1 VHVHSNT
8 LHVLA
13 ILNITILRRY
23 VVRRYNVVHVVRIE
37 IIIFLTV
44 HVVRKYGSTFIVPS
58 YGSTEVLS
66 YFRTKVRKYFGRTT
80 YTYGSIWPYLR
91 STSGSSKVRKYL
103 RRYNVVRAVVYV
115 VLPKALPYFLWLERF
130 TDVHVL
136 YSTRTLRANDK
147 QHIISVHVRVHVRVR
162 VHVV

>member
-1 VHVHSNT
+1 MHVHSNT

-23 VVRRYNVVHVVRIE
+23 VVHVVRIE

-44 HVVRKYGSTFIVPS
+44 HVVRKYGSTFVVPS

-66 YFRTKVRKYFGRTT
+66 YFGRTT
-80 YTYGSIWPYLR
+80 YTYGGIWPYLR

-130 TDVHVL
+130 TDVHVHVL
-136 YSTRTLRANDK
+136 YTY
-147 QHIISVHVRVHVRVR
+147 VEG
-162 VHVV
+162 

>member
-1 VHVHSNT
+1 MHVHSNT

-37 IIIFLTV
+37 IIKFLTV
-44 HVVRKYGSTFIVPS
+44 HVVRKYGSTFVVPS

-66 YFRTKVRKYFGRTT
+66 YFGRTT

-147 QHIISVHVRVHVRVR
+147 QHIISVHVHVRVR
-162 VHVV
+162 VV